1 MEVKCGCR
9 TVFIQLFLLPF
20 PFVDCNRMLRRSET
34 RHCETRRP
42 KSVPRRHQLYRSIA
56 DRAERGH
63 TGQRTKSGNSTRS
76 LFVRLD
82 FTTLHDFPAQFLD
95 GLGFGR
101 VGQKSPIIRR
111 VIELGAGIY
120 ARAELEAL
128 RFL

>member
-1 MEVKCGCR
+1 MDV
-9 TVFIQLFLLPF
+9 VLFSYSSFYFLFLSSTAIECSVGAKPDIVRH
-20 PFVDCNRMLRRSET
+20 VDL
-34 RHCETRRP
+34 
-42 KSVPRRHQLYRSIA
+42 KSVPRRHLLYSSIA
-56 DRAERGH
+56 RRAERGH